1 MLSRAAR
8 GWAGFWARPV
18 LLAALAA
25 TAADSVLL
33 QLKRSY
39 FTGGFLSVDHIAT
52 PWQAIAFLLGSL
64 VADAAIAGVIAFAG
78 LWFARRL
85 RVGGLIGMAVVFV
98 VALVPIAVMDFVSFE
113 IQSFLGDAFDLNL
126 MFDLAGR
133 SPAEFFAVGSAHA
146 RQTMLLLGWGVVAL
160 ASIAWLLRRHRA
172 ARTSTAPAVPL
183 RAGAAVAMALIV
195 VGSVTVAV
203 LRAGSDVLD
212 EGLRRKP
219 SGRILG
225 TIVET
230 LTDFDRDGY
239 GLIGRLRD
247 PDLFNASIHPY
258 ALDLPGNGI
267 DEDGVGGD
275 LPAGSPPYQETAGPG
290 PKWVST
296 PPVVLVA
303 LESFRAD
310 AFGARVAGRA
320 VTPVLEALAKS
331 GASSA
336 HAYSH
341 NGYTVQSRHH
351 FFSGSVAGVRGVT
364 TLIDDFNNAGYQT
377 AYFSGQDD
385 SFGGADMDVG
395 MARADVSYDARQ
407 DRDRR
412 YSTFSTAGSLAV
424 PHDVLVSRVGAFLEK
439 RTPAKP
445 LFLYVNFHDTHF
457 PYHHK
462 SIEPLLTAPVLE
474 QAEIT
479 PDRADAVRA
488 MYLNTAANV
497 DAAIGRVLGMVRQA
511 VGREPAVIVLSD
523 HGESLFDEGFLGHG
537 YALNDAQTRI
547 PFVVSGLPMKIVEPF
562 GQAELRDAIRA
573 ALADP
578 DTTRPPR
585 VEQDAQK
592 LVFQYLGAIDHPAQ
606 IGLAELSGRVLY
618 DFRSERA
625 RIGAGQW
632 LRPRELPDLDA
643 LRFAHLI
650 QLWEQMMLARS
661 GAN

>member
-1 MLSRAAR
+1 MSGAVRR
-8 GWAGFWARPV
+8 WAGVWARPV
-18 LLAALAA
+18 LLAAVAA
-25 TAADSVLL
+25 TAADAALL
-33 QLKRSY
+33 QRKRSY
-39 FTGGFLSVDHIAT
+39 FTGGFLSVEHVSSL
-52 PWQAIAFLLGSL
+52 WQAVAFFIGSL
-64 VADAAIAGVIAFAG
+64 VADVAVVGVTALAG

-85 RVGGLIGMAVVFV
+85 RLGPRAAMAMTFV
-98 VALVPIAVMDFVSFE
+98 VALCPIAAIDFVTYE

-133 SPAEFFAVGSAHA
+133 SPAEIFAVGSAHLA
-146 RQTMLLLGWGVVAL
+146 RTLLLVGWGIL
-160 ASIAWLLRRHRA
+160 AVLSISWLLRRR
-172 ARTSTAPAVPL
+172 RPSAPADVPVVPF
-183 RAGAAVAMALIV
+183 RSGAAAALVLVAA
-195 VGSVTVAV
+195 GSVTVAA

-225 TIVET
+225 TLVET

-247 PDLFNASIHPY
+247 PDLFDAKVYPY

-275 LPAGSPPYQETAGPG
+275 LPAGSPPYQEPAGPG
-290 PKWVST
+290 PQWAST

-310 AFGARVAGRA
+310 AFGAHLGGRP
-320 VTPVLEALAKS
+320 VTPILDALAHA

-351 FFSGSVAGVRGVT
+351 FFAGSLVGLRGAT
-364 TLIDDFNNAGYQT
+364 TLIDDFNAAGYET
-377 AYFSGQDD
+377 AYFSGQDE

-395 MARADVSYDARQ
+395 FGRASASYDARQ

-424 PHDVLVSRVGAFLEK
+424 PHDVLEGRVAEFLKK
-439 RTPAKP
+439 RSAVRP

-462 SIEPLLTAPVLE
+462 TIEPLLEAPVLE
-474 QAEIT
+474 QSEIT
-479 PDRADAVRA
+479 PDRAADVRA

-497 DAAIGRVLGMVRQA
+497 DAAIGRVLGAVRQA

-537 YALNDAQTRI
+537 YALNEAQTRI
-547 PFVVSGLPMKIVEPF
+547 PFIVSGLPMRIVEPF
-562 GQAELRDAIRA
+562 GQGELRDAVRA
-573 ALADP
+573 SLAET
-578 DTTRPPR
+578 DTTLPPH
-585 VEQDAQK
+585 VEQDDQK

-606 IGLAELSGRVLY
+606 IGLVGLSSRVLY
-618 DFRSERA
+618 DFRSARA
-625 RIGAGQW
+625 RIGDGPW
-632 LRPRELPDLDA
+632 TRPRELGDTDA

>member
-1 MLSRAAR
+1 
-8 GWAGFWARPV
+8 V
-18 LLAALAA
+18 LLAAVAA
-25 TAADSVLL
+25 TAADAALL
-33 QLKRSY
+33 QRKRSY
-39 FTGGFLSVDHIAT
+39 FTGGFLSVEHVSSL
-52 PWQAIAFLLGSL
+52 WQAVAFFIGSL
-64 VADAAIAGVIAFAG
+64 VADVAVVGVTALAG

-85 RVGGLIGMAVVFV
+85 RLGPRAAMAMTFV
-98 VALVPIAVMDFVSFE
+98 VALFPIAAIDFVTYE

-126 MFDLAGR
+126 MFDLAG
-133 SPAEFFAVGSAHA
+133 EA
-146 RQTMLLLGWGVVAL
+146 RPKSLPWA
-160 ASIAWLLRRHRA
+160 R
-172 ARTSTAPAVPL
+172 RTSHGRCSSL
-183 RAGAAVAMALIV
+183 GGAFSQSCRSRGSCGDDARVRRLTFRSCPSDREPQAALVLVAA
-195 VGSVTVAV
+195 GSVTVAA

-225 TIVET
+225 TLVET

-247 PDLFNASIHPY
+247 PDLFDAKVYPY

-275 LPAGSPPYQETAGPG
+275 LPAGSPPYQEPAGPG

-310 AFGARVAGRA
+310 AFGAHLGGRP
-320 VTPVLEALAKS
+320 VTPILDALAHA

-351 FFSGSVAGVRGVT
+351 FFAGSLVGLRGAT
-364 TLIDDFNNAGYQT
+364 TLIDDFNAAGYET
-377 AYFSGQDD
+377 AYFSGQDE

-395 MARADVSYDARQ
+395 FGRASVSYDARQ

-424 PHDVLVSRVGAFLEK
+424 PHDVLEGRVAEFLKK
-439 RTPAKP
+439 RSAVRP

-462 SIEPLLTAPVLE
+462 TIEPLLEAPVLE
-474 QAEIT
+474 QSEIT
-479 PDRADAVRA
+479 PDRAADVRA

-497 DAAIGRVLGMVRQA
+497 DAAIGRVLGAVRQA

-537 YALNDAQTRI
+537 YALNEAQTRI
-547 PFVVSGLPMKIVEPF
+547 PFIVSGLPMRIVEPF
-562 GQAELRDAIRA
+562 GQGELRDAVRA
-573 ALADP
+573 SLAET
-578 DTTRPPR
+578 DTTLPPH
-585 VEQDAQK
+585 VEQDDQK

-606 IGLAELSGRVLY
+606 IGLVGSPAACSTTFDR
-618 DFRSERA
+618 RA
-625 RIGAGQW
+625 RALAMARGPGLVSWGIPTPCG
-632 LRPRELPDLDA
+632 LRISSSCGSR
-643 LRFAHLI
+643 
-650 QLWEQMMLARS
+650 
-661 GAN
+661 

>member
-1 MLSRAAR
+1 VPSAAPR
-8 GWAGFWARPV
+8 WAGVWARPV
-18 LLAALAA
+18 LLATLAA
-25 TAADSVLL
+25 TTADAVLL
-33 QLKRSY
+33 QRKRSY
-39 FTGGFLSVDHIAT
+39 FTGGFLSVEHIT
-52 PWQAIAFLLGSL
+52 SLWQAMAFFIGSL
-64 VADAAIAGVIAFAG
+64 VADVAIVGVTALAG

-85 RVGGLIGMAVVFV
+85 RLGARPAMAVTFV
-98 VALVPIAVMDFVSFE
+98 VALFPIAAIDFVSYE
-113 IQSFLGDAFDLNL
+113 IQSFLGDAFDFNL

-146 RQTMLLLGWGVVAL
+146 SRTLLVVGWGIVAVL
-160 ASIAWLLRRHRA
+160 SISWLVRRHRA
-172 ARTSTAPAVPL
+172 SVSTVVPAVPF
-183 RAGAAVAMALIV
+183 RMGVATALALV
-195 VGSVTVAV
+195 AVGSVAVAA

-225 TIVET
+225 TLVER

-247 PDLFNASIHPY
+247 PALFDANVYPY

-275 LPAGSPPYQETAGPG
+275 LPAGSPPYQEPAGPG

-310 AFGARVAGRA
+310 AFGARLGGRP
-320 VTPVLEALAKS
+320 VTPVLEALAHA

-351 FFSGSVAGVRGVT
+351 FFAGSLVGLRGAT
-364 TLIDDFNNAGYQT
+364 TLVDDFNAAGYET
-377 AYFSGQDD
+377 AYFSGQDE

-395 MARADVSYDARQ
+395 FGRASVSYDARQ
-407 DRDRR
+407 DRGRR

-424 PHDVLVSRVGAFLEK
+424 PHDVLVGRIDEFLKK
-439 RTPAKP
+439 RSAARP

-457 PYHHK
+457 PYHHQT
-462 SIEPLLTAPVLE
+462 IEPLLSAPVLE
-474 QAEIT
+474 QSEIT
-479 PDRADAVRA
+479 PDRADDVRA

-497 DAAIGRVLGMVRQA
+497 DAAIGRVLDSVRQA
-511 VGREPAVIVLSD
+511 VGRDPAVIVLSD

-537 YALNDAQTRI
+537 YALNEAQTRI
-547 PFVVSGLPMKIVEPF
+547 PFIVSGLPMKIVEPF
-562 GQAELRDAIRA
+562 GQGELRDAVRA
-573 ALADP
+573 ALAETGTKMPPHVEP
-578 DTTRPPR
+578 D
-585 VEQDAQK
+585 EQK

-606 IGLAELSGRVLY
+606 IGLVGLSGRVLY

-625 RIGAGQW
+625 RIGTGPW
-632 LRPRELPDLDA
+632 SRPRELADTDT

-650 QLWEQMMLARS
+650 QLWEQMMLARA
-661 GAN
+661 GVN

>member
-1 MLSRAAR
+1 VLLRAGR
-8 GWAGFWARPV
+8 GWVGFWARPV

-25 TAADSVLL
+25 TAADSMLL
-33 QLKRSY
+33 QLRRSY

-52 PWQAIAFLLGSL
+52 RWQAVAFLAGSL
-64 VADAAIAGVIAFAG
+64 VADAAVAGVIAFG
-78 LWFARRL
+78 GVWLARRL
-85 RVGGLIGMAVVFV
+85 RAGGLAGMAVVFV
-98 VALVPIAVMDFVSFE
+98 VALAPIALIDFVSFE

-146 RQTMLLLGWGVVAL
+146 RQTMLLLGWAVVAFFSL
-160 ASIAWLLRRHRA
+160 AWLLRRRRA
-172 ARTSTAPAVPL
+172 ATSAVPQFPF
-183 RAGAAVAMALIV
+183 RVGVAVAAVLIV

-225 TIVET
+225 TLVEK

-239 GLIGRLRD
+239 GLIGRPRD
-247 PDLFNASIHPY
+247 PALFDARIHPY

-275 LPAGSPPYQETAGPG
+275 LPAGSPPYQEPSGPG
-290 PKWVST
+290 PRWVSA

-310 AFGARVAGRA
+310 AFGARVEGRA
-320 VTPVLEALAKS
+320 VTPVLEGLATR
-331 GASSA
+331 GVSSA

-341 NGYTVQSRHH
+341 NGYTAQSRHH
-351 FFSGSVAGVRGVT
+351 FFSGSVDGVRGGT

-395 MARADVSYDARQ
+395 MSRADVSYDARQ

-424 PHDVLVSRVGAFLEK
+424 PHNVLVSRVESFLEK
-439 RTPAKP
+439 RSSTKP

-457 PYHHK
+457 PYHHET
-462 SIEPLLTAPVLE
+462 IEPLLNAPVLA

-479 PDRADAVRA
+479 PDHAEALRA

-497 DAAIGRVLGMVRQA
+497 DAAIGRVLGMVRKA

-618 DFRSERA
+618 DFRSQRA
-625 RIGAGQW
+625 RIGAGPW
-632 LRPRELPDLDA
+632 LRPRELPDTDA
-643 LRFAHLI
+643 LRFTHLI